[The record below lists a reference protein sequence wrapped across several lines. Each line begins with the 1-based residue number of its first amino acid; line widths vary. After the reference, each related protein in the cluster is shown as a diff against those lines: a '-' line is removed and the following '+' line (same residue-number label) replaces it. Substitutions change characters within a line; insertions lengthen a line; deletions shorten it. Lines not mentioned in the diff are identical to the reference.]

1 MLLKL
6 IAPSVKDCQSIV
18 AHPVLNSVRNLSADR
33 VLGTVVVGG
42 FMFARGSGQDHWDE
56 VKKFRKQHIQKWHV
70 LQESAAQSKN
80 RNTSE

>member
-1 MLLKL
+1 M
-6 IAPSVKDCQSIV
+6 
-18 AHPVLNSVRNLSADR
+18 
-33 VLGTVVVGG
+33 LGTVVVGG